1 MAKKELPV
9 LFVGGWEDPEKPSGR
24 KLSIASR
31 TPHGVDPD
39 GKIDALVPR
48 AEDLRLYKTNE
59 ISLDEFRRRYFE
71 VVEDFGVKKLAP
83 GKLMWSPFSFFRR
96 DDAQPVE
103 AGDFVFCT
111 CVKSSGQG
119 LECHRLWAARL
130 LVQAGWDV
138 VLDGEKFSTD

>member
-1 MAKKELPV
+1 MKTKSV
-9 LFVGGWEDPEKPSGR
+9 LFVGGWEDQQKPLGR
-24 KLSIASR
+24 RLSIASR

-48 AEDLRLYKTNE
+48 AEDLRFYNTNE
-59 ISLDEFRRRYFE
+59 ISLDEFKRRYFE
-71 VVEDFGVKKLAP
+71 VVETFGVKKLVP
-83 GKLMWSPFSFFRR
+83 GKLVWSPFSFFRQG
-96 DDAQPVE
+96 DSQLVE

-111 CVKSSGQG
+111 CIKSSGQG

-138 VLDGEKFSTD
+138 VLDGKKFEFEA